1 MTEVPEH
8 LLRRSRERR
17 EALGLAG
24 PGGGESGGAAES
36 GGAPAPAPA
45 AIPADTGDGG
55 DVVEQPAAAAA
66 PAVVEPEPE
75 LVPAGPPPP
84 DPGRSKNPLW
94 VMPVLV
100 GFPFWLM
107 FYIGALSPPK
117 ATGPVDP
124 LVLGAE
130 VFKTAGCS
138 GCHGASGEGGV
149 GPALKGGQAKLTFP
163 NEADHISWVKT
174 GSGPFAGQ
182 KYGDPNRD
190 GGQHGPA
197 TGAMPAFGGT
207 LSQAQIEA
215 VVKYEREKL

>member
-24 PGGGESGGAAES
+24 PGEGESGGAAES
-36 GGAPAPAPA
+36 GGASAPAPA

-100 GFPFWLM
+100 SLPLWL
-107 FYIGALSPPK
+107 FIYAN
-117 ATGPVDP
+117 T
-124 LVLGAE
+124 LVKPSEGAE
-130 VFKTAGCS
+130 SPLTKGKTLFNLPDAFTNV
-138 GCHGASGEGGV
+138 A
-149 GPALKGGQAKLTFP
+149 T
-163 NEADHISWVKT
+163 T
-174 GSGPFAGQ
+174 TFAGLPMTVWIAAGLFVVAGWVLR
-182 KYGDPNRD
+182 YHRW
-190 GGQHGPA
+190 
-197 TGAMPAFGGT
+197 
-207 LSQAQIEA
+207 QA
-215 VVKYEREKL
+215 L

>member
-1 MTEVPEH
+1 MANTKVAAMKASPQVVGVPGLRLMPTRNTIPTIMASTTSDAMNAVTSVLAPWEPLGPSCRPRGPPSLRGMTEVPEH

-36 GGAPAPAPA
+36 GGASAPAPA

-124 LVLGAE
+124 LVLGA
-130 VFKTAGCS
+130 
-138 GCHGASGEGGV
+138 
-149 GPALKGGQAKLTFP
+149 
-163 NEADHISWVKT
+163 
-174 GSGPFAGQ
+174 
-182 KYGDPNRD
+182 
-190 GGQHGPA
+190 
-197 TGAMPAFGGT
+197 
-207 LSQAQIEA
+207 
-215 VVKYEREKL
+215 